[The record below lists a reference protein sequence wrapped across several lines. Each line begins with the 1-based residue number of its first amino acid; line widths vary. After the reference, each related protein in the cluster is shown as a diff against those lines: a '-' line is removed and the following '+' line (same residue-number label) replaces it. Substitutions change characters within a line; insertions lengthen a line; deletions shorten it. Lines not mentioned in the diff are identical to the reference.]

1 MTKAELIN
9 SVAEQSG
16 LTKVEA
22 EKAVAAFIGSVTTA
36 LKSGDKLSLI
46 GFGTFSTAKRAA
58 RKGQN
63 PQTGKK
69 IDIPAATV
77 PKFKPGKGLKDAVNG
92 GAKANAPAASKTKKK

>member
-1 MTKAELIN
+1 MTKAELIS
-9 SVAEQSG
+9 SVAEQAG
-16 LTKVEA
+16 LKKVEA
-22 EKAVAAFIGSVTTA
+22 EKEVSAFIASVTTA

-77 PKFKPGKGLKDAVNG
+77 PKFKPGKTLKEAVNV
-92 GAKANAPAASKTKKK
+92 APKKKK

>member
-1 MTKAELIN
+1 MTKAELIT
-9 SVAEQSG
+9 SVSEQAEVTKVVAEK
-16 LTKVEA
+16 TVK
-22 EKAVAAFIGSVTTA
+22 AFIDSVTAA
-36 LKSGDKLSLI
+36 LKSGDKLSLV

-77 PKFKPGKGLKDAVNG
+77 PKFKPGKTLKEAVNV
-92 GAKANAPAASKTKKK
+92 APKKKK

>member
-1 MTKAELIN
+1 MTKAELIS

-16 LTKVEA
+16 LKKVEA
-22 EKAVAAFIGSVTTA
+22 EKAVAAFIASVTAA
-36 LKSGDKLSLI
+36 LKSGDKLSLV

-69 IDIPAATV
+69 IDIPAAIV
-77 PKFKPGKGLKDAVNG
+77 PKFKPGKNLKEAVNVV
-92 GAKANAPAASKTKKK
+92 PKKKK